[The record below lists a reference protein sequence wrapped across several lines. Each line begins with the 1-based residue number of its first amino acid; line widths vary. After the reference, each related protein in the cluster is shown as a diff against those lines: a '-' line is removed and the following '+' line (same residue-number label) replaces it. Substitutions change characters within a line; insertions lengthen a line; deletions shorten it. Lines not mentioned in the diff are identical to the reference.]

1 MILGAT
7 AGIMNGILRFYKNQS
22 DIELREIR
30 IEGAKEML
38 LVEEID
44 NKEFLTGV
52 FNAMYDVFRNC
63 HGQSKWQTDSIF

>member
-1 MILGAT
+1 MKLGAT

-44 NKEFLTGV
+44 NKEFLTGRLMRCM
-52 FNAMYDVFRNC
+52 MYSGIVMI
-63 HGQSKWQTDSIF
+63 K